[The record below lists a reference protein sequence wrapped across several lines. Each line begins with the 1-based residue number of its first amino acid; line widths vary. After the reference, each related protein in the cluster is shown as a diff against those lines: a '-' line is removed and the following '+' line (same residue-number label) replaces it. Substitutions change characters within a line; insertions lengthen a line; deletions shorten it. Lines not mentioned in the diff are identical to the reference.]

1 MKGKKEQPG
10 GSYLKIQ
17 RHNGSAVLSIS
28 QFVPKDWR
36 LVQVILED
44 SLDTPA
50 RTWVRLRI
58 ERVV

>member
-1 MKGKKEQPG
+1 MKGKKEQPVS
-10 GSYLKIQ
+10 SYLKIQ

-36 LVQVILED
+36 LVRVFLED
-44 SLDTPA
+44 SLDKPS
-50 RTWVRLRI
+50 RSWVRLRI